1 MGCMGGL
8 RAVTGKELG
17 RLRALPREARN
28 IDYLD
33 RELVQEDA
41 YDMDKSWDAIHRAL
55 TGGKLEYGNPPAP
68 GGWAVLGGEVLRGGR
83 EGEEDY
89 IVVCKSPKQV
99 RQVDQF
105 LRRLTEDAFRE
116 LYFAIDPADYG
127 FELNEDDFDYSWENL
142 ADSRPFWHRAAE
154 KGLWVLFDVDQ

>member
-55 TGGKLEYGNPPAP
+55 TGGKLEYGNTPAP
-68 GGWAVLGGEVLRGGR
+68 GCWAAGCWPCWGLDCCR
-83 EGEEDY
+83 
-89 IVVCKSPKQV
+89 CCCPPS
-99 RQVDQF
+99 F
-105 LRRLTEDAFRE
+105 
-116 LYFAIDPADYG
+116 
-127 FELNEDDFDYSWENL
+127 
-142 ADSRPFWHRAAE
+142 PFP
-154 KGLWVLFDVDQ
+154 

>member
-17 RLRALPREARN
+17 RLRALPRKARN

-55 TGGKLEYGNPPAP
+55 TGGKLEYGNTPAP
-68 GGWAVLGGEVLRGGR
+68 GCWAVLGGEVLRGGR

-89 IVVCKSPKQV
+89 IVVC
-99 RQVDQF
+99 
-105 LRRLTEDAFRE
+105 
-116 LYFAIDPADYG
+116 
-127 FELNEDDFDYSWENL
+127 
-142 ADSRPFWHRAAE
+142 
-154 KGLWVLFDVDQ
+154 